1 MLKSHAYLHSHVEK
15 ISYFVD
21 IGACWIMF
29 TITIKD
35 LKMHRNYITS
45 CLVLDIF
52 IHLSLHDSHNISF
65 TLRQRK
71 RQHQQQRQFKKLNMI
86 SVHQFN
92 FINSVP
98 AFSFELM
105 FECFAFHQRFIGPV
119 ELFVVLKTNP
129 GCNSRSVQW
138 KVPAPF
144 VGHQIC
150 NIAFGVLVL
159 VCFVIAF
166 AI

>member
-1 MLKSHAYLHSHVEK
+1 MTV
-15 ISYFVD
+15 FVD
-21 IGACWIMF
+21 STKPGDQSLYLV
-29 TITIKD
+29 IK
-35 LKMHRNYITS
+35 L
-45 CLVLDIF
+45 
-52 IHLSLHDSHNISF
+52 
-65 TLRQRK
+65 
-71 RQHQQQRQFKKLNMI
+71 
-86 SVHQFN
+86 
-92 FINSVP
+92 INDVP